1 MCKLIVV
8 IALLKPSSVRWIFNL
23 KILSFA
29 RFWRNSGE
37 TGKSSCWYR
46 RLLFELMHSQMALIL
61 IQQIINMHR
70 LYEEESW
77 GWDLKI
83 TDEVCCSFWHE
94 NLAIIV
100 NESVNLAFT
109 DVNWKGFEIFYCFTT
124 HAHHHCIPL
133 RFPLSPDR
141 PTEQQNDFPAQS
153 SCTSYGWSA
162 ASHVN
167 PCSSFNAD
175 ESSFLSTTT
184 LKCCVTWI
192 FTLWW
197 TLLI

>member
-133 RFPLSPDR
+133 RCHTTGR
-141 PTEQQNDFPAQS
+141 PNNKMIFQLKALAHLTVEVLQAMSIPAQASMPTSLLS
-153 SCTSYGWSA
+153 SRQRYWSVVW
-162 ASHVN
+162 H
-167 PCSSFNAD
+167 
-175 ESSFLSTTT
+175 EFLHSGE
-184 LKCCVTWI
+184 LY
-192 FTLWW
+192 
-197 TLLI
+197 